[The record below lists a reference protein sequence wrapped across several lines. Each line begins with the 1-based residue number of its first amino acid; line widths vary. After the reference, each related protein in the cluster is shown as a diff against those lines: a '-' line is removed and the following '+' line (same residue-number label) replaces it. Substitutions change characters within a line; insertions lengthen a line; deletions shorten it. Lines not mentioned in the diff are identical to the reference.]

1 MYGHFGILCI
11 KEFSRHK
18 TSQCSTIIIKKIIK
32 LNTIKGLIETQDL
45 FRLISFLLLFLRGK
59 SATALS
65 VQEVVGCLSFVRCG
79 INALSMLGL
88 HMVWSM

>member
-1 MYGHFGILCI
+1 M
-11 KEFSRHK
+11 
-18 TSQCSTIIIKKIIK
+18 

-45 FRLISFLLLFLRGK
+45 FHLISFLLIFLRGK
-59 SATALS
+59 SATPLS
-65 VQEVVGCLSFVRCG
+65 VQEVVGCLSFVHYG